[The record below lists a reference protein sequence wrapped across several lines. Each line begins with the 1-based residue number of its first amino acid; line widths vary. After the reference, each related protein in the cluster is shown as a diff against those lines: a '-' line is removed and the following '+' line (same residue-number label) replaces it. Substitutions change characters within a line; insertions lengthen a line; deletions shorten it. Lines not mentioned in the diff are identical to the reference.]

1 MIDTVPVFL
10 QIIIVYML
18 VVSALVTIVALS
30 NKCQGRNCTL
40 LWAVAFAVVVF
51 LSATYARIQIVPFN
65 ADEIRR
71 AVLLTGDEP
80 AYFMTA
86 SSLAHDGDLNLANN
100 AADKDYL
107 LFQNRPYTGSGFGFY
122 NALSHNRLKE
132 QEEQWG
138 DARYMRHRPGTSVFL
153 APSFLLA
160 DHNQRFWSYTIIS
173 FCFALFCGYSVFYL
187 HQIVSVPLAVSLVIC
202 LVCGLSPPVYFY
214 LNQAYPEVPAGIL
227 LALIAILFLNPKR
240 SRLSLVPFILAA
252 MVIWFSD
259 RALLATLIICAGGF
273 FHLPTKKLKLAAVL
287 ILGSSGLLFAY
298 YCWHRFGVPYPL
310 SHNTIMGF
318 SYEKIPVRLL
328 QILFDGKY
336 GWAWLFPPVLLL
348 PAMFW
353 QILKDRPMDIVPVS
367 LILSLTLTLVLV
379 AAFDDWAGG
388 TCPRGRYYV
397 IPQILFMVLLCI
409 WLKKEDGRKHK
420 MFWVIG
426 LGSLGLMQIIWLAS
440 HPNWWFRA
448 FQPIFAWKEIQP
460 LFDYLPSLPDNADT
474 RQWVKFFKMS
484 PLLAIPSLSCLLF
497 GQWEPRWFGKSG
509 YKTKRE

>member
-1 MIDTVPVFL
+1 MFDTVPFFL
-10 QIIIVYML
+10 QIIIVYII
-18 VVSALVTIVALS
+18 VAAALVAIVALS
-30 NKCQGRNCTL
+30 NKCQGRNCTI
-40 LWAVAFAVVVF
+40 LWAVALAVIVF

-65 ADEIRR
+65 ADETRR
-71 AVLLTGDEP
+71 SVLLTGDEP

-86 SSLAHDGDLNLANN
+86 LSVAHDGDLNLANN
-100 AADKDYL
+100 AANKDYL
-107 LFQNRPYTGSGFGFY
+107 LFQNQPYRGSGFGFY
-122 NALSHNRLKE
+122 NSLSHNRLQE

-138 DARYMRHRPGTSVFL
+138 DARYMRHRPGTSVLL

-173 FCFALFCGYSVFYL
+173 FCFALFCGCSVFYL
-187 HQIVSVPLAVSLVIC
+187 HQIVSMPLAVSLVTC

-227 LALIAILFLNPKR
+227 LTLITILFLNPKC
-240 SRLSLVPFILAA
+240 SSLVPFVLAA
-252 MVIWFSD
+252 FVIWFSD

-273 FHLPTKKLKLAAVL
+273 LNLPTKKLKLAAVL
-287 ILGSSGLLFAY
+287 ILGGSGLLFAY

-328 QILFDGKY
+328 QILFDARY
-336 GWAWLFPPVLLL
+336 GWVWLFPPVLLL
-348 PAMFW
+348 PVMFW
-353 QILKDRPMDIVPVS
+353 QILKDRQVNSIHVS
-367 LILSLTLTLVLV
+367 LIISFTVTLALV
-379 AAFDDWAGG
+379 AAFDDWVGG

-397 IPQILFMVLLCI
+397 IPQFLFMVLIYI
-409 WLKKEDGRKHK
+409 WFKMKSGRKSK

-426 LGSLGLMQIIWLAS
+426 LGSLGLMQIVWLAP

-448 FQPIFAWKEIQP
+448 YQPIFAWQEIQP

-474 RQWVKFFKMS
+474 EQWIKFLKMS

-497 GQWEPRWFGKSG
+497 EQWELRQFGNNK
-509 YKTKRE
+509 Y